1 MNLTEEE
8 KKRIRTFA
16 FEFLNIKIDLRN
28 KQMAK
33 LYNIENGYELL
44 KKQLEENEKYKEIYM
59 KKKKVK
65 DDNDNNIVWSGRGG
79 CDGRMKNNSIPSYT
93 HYLMRD

>member
-1 MNLTEEE
+1 
-8 KKRIRTFA
+8 
-16 FEFLNIKIDLRN
+16 
-28 KQMAK
+28 
-33 LYNIENGYELL
+33 
-44 KKQLEENEKYKEIYM
+44 M

-79 CDGRMKNNSIPSYT
+79 YDGRMKNNSIPSYT